1 MLNIGCYIV
10 FDLEYPSIYGQF
22 LGFLQHRV
30 VGDIELFTQNK
41 CTNWIIFSELYMAHV
56 QKYSIV
62 KNIVK
67 QFPLVP
73 AWTCTI
79 HKVQGLSFCKLALNI
94 DSNIF

>member
-1 MLNIGCYIV
+1 
-10 FDLEYPSIYGQF
+10 
-22 LGFLQHRV
+22 
-30 VGDIELFTQNK
+30 
-41 CTNWIIFSELYMAHV
+41 MAHV

>member
-1 MLNIGCYIV
+1 
-10 FDLEYPSIYGQF
+10 
-22 LGFLQHRV
+22 
-30 VGDIELFTQNK
+30 
-41 CTNWIIFSELYMAHV
+41 MAHV

-67 QFPLVP
+67 QRPLVP

-94 DSNIF
+94 GSNIFLIRNGIRSIKSITYIRWSFIAQV

>member
-1 MLNIGCYIV
+1 
-10 FDLEYPSIYGQF
+10 
-22 LGFLQHRV
+22 
-30 VGDIELFTQNK
+30 
-41 CTNWIIFSELYMAHV
+41 MAHV

-67 QFPLVP
+67 QLPLVP

-94 DSNIF
+94 GSNMF